1 MSRISQTKKNP
12 VTATKGP
19 ENKAK
24 VKQGEYTNLKHRFK
38 CQGCGWSYD
47 TKMDLAQHNAL
58 HHAQRNCII
67 CIAQKY
73 GDNNLNN
80 RTKMCRE
87 KGIKKSRK

>member
-38 CQGCGWSYD
+38 CHGCGWSYD
-47 TKMDLAQHNAL
+47 TKMDLTQHNAL

-67 CIAQKY
+67 CNAQAELLQEKAPKKKKKR
-73 GDNNLNN
+73 NTNITL
-80 RTKMCRE
+80 TK
-87 KGIKKSRK
+87 I